1 MDILWIILANV
12 LSAAAVFA
20 TAYFVLRQFFLNE
33 QKKSL
38 LEIKMKNQQQLTPIR
53 LQAYERLVLLL
64 ERISPNSL
72 VMRVNLPGMSA
83 FQLQTALI
91 RNIREEFEHNLSQQ
105 VYVSTPAWELVRNTK
120 EETIKLVNISA
131 SKLND
136 TASGTELSTLI
147 LEYSMQSANSPGMKA
162 IEYLKNEIRQLF

>member
-12 LSAAAVFA
+12 LSAAAVFI
-20 TAYFVLRQFFLNE
+20 TAYFVLKQFFLNE

-64 ERISPNSL
+64 ERISPNSIVL
-72 VMRVNLPGMSA
+72 RVYQQGMSA
-83 FQLQTALI
+83 FQLQSALI

-136 TASGTELSTLI
+136 NATGTELSTLI
-147 LEYSMQSANSPGMKA
+147 LEYSMQSTNSPGMKA